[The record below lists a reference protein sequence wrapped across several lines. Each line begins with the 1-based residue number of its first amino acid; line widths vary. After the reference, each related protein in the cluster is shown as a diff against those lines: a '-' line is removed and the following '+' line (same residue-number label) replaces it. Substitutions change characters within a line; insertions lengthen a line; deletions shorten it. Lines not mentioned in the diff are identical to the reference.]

1 MDELAKEYVISF
13 FDKSLRLHGDRPE
26 AVRWTPP
33 GQIIH
38 YKCMLDIAPSIQGS
52 TILDFGCGKGD
63 FYGFLR
69 QNNIQVSYTGVDLNP
84 GLIDL
89 AKQKYPGIPFSVFD
103 ITTDSLPDTFPDIFN
118 APFDYIFLCGVFNL
132 KVQGLDELI
141 QMALKRL
148 FDHCRIGLAFNGLSA
163 HNHHKS
169 HELHYV
175 YPEEILRFVIGEL
188 TPFVSLRQ
196 DRLYHDFTL
205 FAYQKSNPLP
215 DGWISEDPA

>member
-38 YKCMLDIAPSIQGS
+38 YKCMLDIAPSIEGA
-52 TILDFGCGKGD
+52 TVLDFGCGKGD
-63 FYGFLR
+63 FYGFLK
-69 QNNIQVSYTGVDLNP
+69 QHKIPVTYTGVDLNP

-89 AKQKYPGIPFSVFD
+89 AKQKYPGVPFSVFD
-103 ITTDSLPDTFPDIFN
+103 ISTDNPPDTLRDS
-118 APFDYIFLCGVFNL
+118 FDYIFLCGVFNL

-141 QMALKRL
+141 RNTLKKL
-148 FDHCRIGLAFNGLSA
+148 FGRCRIGLAYNGLSA

-175 YPEEILRFVIGEL
+175 APEEILKFAIEEL

-205 FAYQKSNPLP
+205 FAYQRSNPFP
-215 DGWISEDPA
+215 DGWKNEGLT

>member
-38 YKCMLDIAPSIQGS
+38 YKCMLDIAPSIEGS

-63 FYGFLR
+63 FYGFLQR
-69 QNNIQVSYTGVDLNP
+69 NNIHVSYTGVDLNP
-84 GLIDL
+84 SLIEL
-89 AKQKYPGIPFSVFD
+89 AKQKYPGVPFSVFD
-103 ITTDSLPDTFPDIFN
+103 ITTDSLPDTFPDTIN
-118 APFDYIFLCGVFNL
+118 DTFDYIFLCGVFNL

-141 QMALKRL
+141 RLTLKKL
-148 FDHCRIGLAFNGLSA
+148 FGHCSIGLAYNGLSA
-163 HNHHKS
+163 HNQHRA

-175 YPEEILRFVIGEL
+175 APEDILRYTIEEL

-205 FAYQKSNPLP
+205 FAYQRSNPFP
-215 DGWISEDPA
+215 EGWSNDGLT